1 MKFNSAELSSFA
13 QKPSVYFEKE
23 GLLKIHRK
31 SRTRQRKHQ
40 ELTERWCRLKGNLLF
55 LMKNRS
61 STSDLAEVIV
71 LERCDI
77 VECSDNR
84 SAAFTVKFQSGE
96 PEIYLEAVSKSDCE
110 DWIAALR
117 EANSEGLQRRIVQL
131 QQFIME
137 IKANTSPD
145 GIHQILPLP
154 EIQSPLISIGK
165 TPFEPKLEFSL
176 ACKELVATTRERKPN
191 SFVQITI
198 INPTQQS
205 LIRYSNTET
214 VEGTRD
220 PVFLTG
226 ATFPPGYP
234 IYEETRVKLTVYD
247 VKEKSQ
253 ETRSFLGSATFAVG
267 DLLKSDEQTL
277 TINLSPLDGSSKVGT
292 IVVSNLK
299 MGENETEE
307 TDQSPG
313 EVSRPKPTSFCG
325 NLLHRSIKDPENS
338 SLLDS
343 VFKNIIWKVYRLPT
357 ANGRWLCVRE
367 QMAET
372 TLSFLIPKQMIALFI
387 QEDMRRLQDLEELGE
402 LSAHWDTL
410 RQNVTIHY
418 QHMISSYKEMLTEL
432 NKFSGSSFKP
442 SCSRGEKKLEFIPV
456 NLHLQ
461 RMHVQ
466 SSSTKTDGIYD
477 VVTIGAPA
485 AHIRGF
491 RNGGLRRQLYRFEGE
506 KRNSSYQYIYY
517 SPEDTT
523 KAKEVITNIYKLQP
537 LILSNTEL
545 LLTAARQHST
555 DSLKDSLKT
564 LSEITEQF
572 VHAFEDQLLRS
583 ALLALHKARPS
594 YINKRQP
601 NPTHNPDG
609 SEQQCENNE
618 RRSSKDSIPHH
629 AEYDEEDWD
638 RVWVNVGKSLNC
650 IIAMVDRLLEQV
662 DIEQQC
668 KVEPSAVNQITSSAS
683 DDWYEGL
690 YPLVVTLK
698 DCVKEVIDRAKKAM
712 VFVLLQDCGSN
723 ISQAL
728 ALHQRRDVVFSQALA
743 GLVCGFVIKLH
754 TCLHDQDFLLQ
765 LHTVGLLVQFEGLL
779 STYSEEIGM
788 LEDMSVAIIDL
799 QKVTFKVGEAHLEE
813 SASTNLFP
821 VVTGIRDFYTVEVQ
835 LPSRLFEVLP
845 QEIKDGKLLRVHPVF
860 FNIGINEQQTLAER
874 FGDISL
880 QEIINQ
886 ENFKLLSKYYKIFQE
901 NLTSNCLPQFQTQ
914 IDIKE
919 LFQSL
924 SQNIQVRKRKN
935 VEVLKL
941 AASICRRLN
950 GIRVTSCKSAK
961 DRTSMSVTLEQCVI
975 LQEEHSLHPDYFARA
990 LDCMRRE
997 GCRIENAQ
1005 KNINC
1010 RKYAFNTIQLM
1021 AFPKYYR
1028 PPDGTYGK
1036 ADT

>member
-1 MKFNSAELSSFA
+1 MMSKRSPK
-13 QKPSVYFEKE
+13 KP
-23 GLLKIHRK
+23 
-31 SRTRQRKHQ
+31 
-40 ELTERWCRLKGNLLF
+40 
-55 LMKNRS
+55 
-61 STSDLAEVIV
+61 
-71 LERCDI
+71 
-77 VECSDNR
+77 
-84 SAAFTVKFQSGE
+84 
-96 PEIYLEAVSKSDCE
+96 
-110 DWIAALR
+110 
-117 EANSEGLQRRIVQL
+117 
-131 QQFIME
+131 
-137 IKANTSPD
+137 
-145 GIHQILPLP
+145 
-154 EIQSPLISIGK
+154 
-165 TPFEPKLEFSL
+165 
-176 ACKELVATTRERKPN
+176 
-191 SFVQITI
+191 
-198 INPTQQS
+198 
-205 LIRYSNTET
+205 
-214 VEGTRD
+214 
-220 PVFLTG
+220 
-226 ATFPPGYP
+226 
-234 IYEETRVKLTVYD
+234 
-247 VKEKSQ
+247 
-253 ETRSFLGSATFAVG
+253 FLGSATFAIG
-267 DLLKSDEQTL
+267 DLLKSEEQTL

-299 MGENETEE
+299 MGENENEE
-307 TDQSPG
+307 TDQAPS
-313 EVSRPKPTSFCG
+313 EASREKVNSALYG
-325 NLLHRSIKDPENS
+325 SVLHRTVNDAGKF

-357 ANGRWLCVRE
+357 ANGKWLCVRE
-367 QMAET
+367 QMAES
-372 TLSFLIPKQMIALFI
+372 TLSFHIPKQLIELFI

-418 QHMISSYKEMLTEL
+418 QQMISSYQEVLTEL

-442 SCSRGEKKLEFIPV
+442 SCSRGEKKLEFVPV

-461 RMHVQ
+461 RMQ
-466 SSSTKTDGIYD
+466 IQNSSAKTDGIYD

-506 KRNSSYQYIYY
+506 KRNSAYQYIYY

-537 LILSNTEL
+537 RILSNTDL
-545 LLTAARQHST
+545 LLTAARQHSS
-555 DSLKDSLKT
+555 DSLKDTLKT

-572 VHAFEDQLLRS
+572 VHTFEDQLVRS

-594 YINKRQP
+594 YINKKCS
-601 NPTHNPDG
+601 TLIHNPEG
-609 SEQQCENNE
+609 TEEQSESNQ

-650 IIAMVDRLLEQV
+650 IIAMVDRLLEQS
-662 DIEQQC
+662 DNRPEC
-668 KVEPSAVNQITSSAS
+668 EPKPSSADQS
-683 DDWYEGL
+683 PSSACDNWYEGL
-690 YPLVVTLK
+690 YPLVITLK
-698 DCVKEVIDRAKKAM
+698 DCVSEVINRAKKAM

-723 ISQAL
+723 IPQAL

-754 TCLHDQDFLLQ
+754 TCLHDQGFLLQ

-788 LEDMSVAIIDL
+788 LEDMSIAITDL
-799 QKVTFKVGEAHLEE
+799 QKVSFKVVEAQLPE
-813 SASTNLFP
+813 SATADLYP

-835 LPSRLFEVLP
+835 LPSKLFEVLP

-886 ENFKLLSKYYKIFQE
+886 ENFKLLNKYYKSFQE
-901 NLTSNCLPQFQTQ
+901 KVSTDCLPQFQTQ
-914 IDIKE
+914 LDIKE

-924 SQNIQVRKRKN
+924 SENIQARKRKN
-935 VEVLKL
+935 VEILKL

-950 GIRVTSCKSAK
+950 GIRFTSCKSAK

-975 LQEEHSLHPDYFARA
+975 LQEEHSLHPDYFVRA
-990 LDCMRRE
+990 LDCMRSSYAKETMNDTDDPETDCDNRPTSSHFYPVALLLVSSHLLVVWL
-997 GCRIENAQ
+997 ILSLALLLA
-1005 KNINC
+1005 
-1010 RKYAFNTIQLM
+1010 KYQ
-1021 AFPKYYR
+1021 
-1028 PPDGTYGK
+1028 
-1036 ADT
+1036 

>member
-1 MKFNSAELSSFA
+1 MHWGGQNT
-13 QKPSVYFEKE
+13 
-23 GLLKIHRK
+23 LK
-31 SRTRQRKHQ
+31 TA
-40 ELTERWCRLKGNLLF
+40 
-55 LMKNRS
+55 
-61 STSDLAEVIV
+61 SDPAEVIV
-71 LERCDI
+71 LERCYI
-77 VECSDNR
+77 VECKDNR
-84 SAAFTVKFQSGE
+84 SSALTITFQSGE
-96 PEIYLEAVSKSDCE
+96 PDIYLEAVSKSDCG

-117 EANSEGLQRRIVQL
+117 EAISEGLQRRIAHFQQL
-131 QQFIME
+131 IME
-137 IKANTSPD
+137 IKENASPD
-145 GIHQILPLP
+145 GTHQILPLP
-154 EIQSPLISIGK
+154 QIQSPLISIGK
-165 TPFEPKLEFSL
+165 VPFEPKLEFSL
-176 ACKELVATTRERKPN
+176 ACKELVATVRDRKPN
-191 SFVQITI
+191 SFVQITV
-198 INPTQQS
+198 INPTQQN
-205 LIRYSNTET
+205 LTRYSNTET

-267 DLLKSDEQTL
+267 DLLKSEEQTL

-299 MGENETEE
+299 MGENENEE
-307 TDQSPG
+307 TDQTPA
-313 EVSRPKPTSFCG
+313 EVSRQKSASLCG
-325 NLLHRSIKDPENS
+325 SLLHRTINDAGKF

-367 QMAET
+367 QMAES
-372 TLSFLIPKQMIALFI
+372 TLSFHVPKQMIALFI
-387 QEDMRRLQDLEELGE
+387 QEDIRRLQDLEELGE

-418 QHMISSYKEMLTEL
+418 QHMISSYQEMLTEL

-442 SCSRGEKKLEFIPV
+442 SCSRGEKKLEFVPV

-461 RMHVQ
+461 RMHIQ
-466 SSSTKTDGIYD
+466 SSAKTDGIYD

-506 KRNSSYQYIYY
+506 KRNSTYQYIYY

-537 LILSNTEL
+537 LILINTDL
-545 LLTAARQHST
+545 LLTAARQHSS
-555 DSLKDSLKT
+555 DNLKDSLKT
-564 LSEITEQF
+564 LSEIIEQF
-572 VHAFEDQLLRS
+572 IHAFEDQLLRS

-594 YINKRQP
+594 YINRRYS
-601 NPTHNPDG
+601 TLIHNPEDT
-609 SEQQCENNE
+609 EQQCENSE
-618 RRSSKDSIPHH
+618 RRSSKGSIPHH

-650 IIAMVDRLLEQV
+650 IIAMVDRLLEQG
-662 DIEQQC
+662 DTRQEC
-668 KVEPSAVNQITSSAS
+668 ELEPSPVDQIPPSVC

-698 DCVKEVIDRAKKAM
+698 DCVNEVIDRAKKAM

-723 ISQAL
+723 IPQAL

-754 TCLHDQDFLLQ
+754 TCLHDQGFLLQ

-799 QKVTFKVGEAHLEE
+799 QKVAFKVVEAQLEE
-813 SASTNLFP
+813 SASADLSP
-821 VVTGIRDFYTVEVQ
+821 VVTGIRGFYTVEVQ
-835 LPSRLFEVLP
+835 LPSKLFEVLP
-845 QEIKDGKLLRVHPVF
+845 QEIKDGKLLRVYPVF

-886 ENFKLLSKYYKIFQE
+886 ENFKLLSKYYKLFQE
-901 NLTSNCLPQFQTQ
+901 KLSSDCLPRFQTQ
-914 IDIKE
+914 TDIKE

-935 VEVLKL
+935 VEILKL

-950 GIRVTSCKSAK
+950 GTRFTSCKSAK

-975 LQEEHSLHPDYFARA
+975 LQEEHSLHPDYFVRA

-1005 KNINC
+1005 KNIKC
-1010 RKYAFNTIQLM
+1010 RKYAFNAIQLM

>member
-13 QKPSVYFEKE
+13 QSTSFYFEKE
-23 GLLKIHRK
+23 GVLKTRK
-31 SRTRQRKHQ
+31 STTKWRRHQ
-40 ELTERWCRLKGNLLF
+40 ELIERWCRLKGNLLF

-61 STSDLAEVIV
+61 CTSGPAEVIV
-71 LERCDI
+71 LERCSILEYGDSKWPALTI
-77 VECSDNR
+77 
-84 SAAFTVKFQSGE
+84 TFQSGE
-96 PEIYLEAVSKSDCE
+96 PGIYLEAASKSDCE
-110 DWIAALR
+110 DWIAALQ
-117 EANSEGLQRRIVQL
+117 EANSEGLQRRIAYL
-131 QQFIME
+131 QQLIME
-137 IKANTSPD
+137 IKDNASPD
-145 GIHQILPLP
+145 EVHQILPLP
-154 EIQSPLISIGK
+154 EIQSPLIDISK
-165 TPFEPKLEFSL
+165 FLFEPKLEFSL
-176 ACKELVATTRERKPN
+176 ACKELVTAPRDRKPN
-191 SFVQITI
+191 AFVQITV
-198 INPTQQS
+198 INPTHQS
-205 LIRYSNTET
+205 LTRYSNTET

-226 ATFPPGYP
+226 AAFPPGYP

-253 ETRSFLGSATFAVG
+253 DTRSFLGSATFAIR
-267 DLLKSDEQTL
+267 DLLNSEEQTL
-277 TINLSPLDGSSKVGT
+277 TINLSPLDGSSIVGT

-299 MGENETEE
+299 MGENENEE
-307 TDQSPG
+307 VDQTPSEATSEKSPLHG
-313 EVSRPKPTSFCG
+313 SV
-325 NLLHRSIKDPENS
+325 LHRAINDAGKF

-367 QMAET
+367 QMAES
-372 TLSFLIPKQMIALFI
+372 TLSFHIPKQLIELFI
-387 QEDMRRLQDLEELGE
+387 QEDTRRLQDLEELGE
-402 LSAHWDTL
+402 LSSHWDTL
-410 RQNVTIHY
+410 RKNVTLHY
-418 QHMISSYKEMLTEL
+418 QQMINSYQEVLAEL
-432 NKFSGSSFKP
+432 NKFSGSSFKA
-442 SCSRGEKKLEFIPV
+442 SCSRREKKLEFVPV

-461 RMHVQ
+461 RMQ
-466 SSSTKTDGIYD
+466 IQNNSAKTDGVYD

-506 KRNSSYQYIYY
+506 KRNSAYQYIYY
-517 SPEDTT
+517 SPEDTS
-523 KAKEVITNIYKLQP
+523 KAKEVITNIYKLHP
-537 LILSNTEL
+537 RILSNTDL
-545 LLTAARQHST
+545 LLAAARHHSS

-572 VHAFEDQLLRS
+572 VHTFEDQLVRS

-594 YINKRQP
+594 YVNKKCSTLVNNLEGTEDQ
-601 NPTHNPDG
+601 
-609 SEQQCENNE
+609 SENSE

-650 IIAMVDRLLEQV
+650 IIAMVDRLLEQN
-662 DIEQQC
+662 DCRPECESNSSPADQS
-668 KVEPSAVNQITSSAS
+668 PSSAC

-690 YPLVVTLK
+690 YPLAVTLK
-698 DCVKEVIDRAKKAM
+698 DCVNEVINRAKKAM

-723 ISQAL
+723 IPQAL
-728 ALHQRRDVVFSQALA
+728 ALHQRRDIVFSQALA

-754 TCLHDQDFLLQ
+754 TCLHDPGFLLQ

-788 LEDMSVAIIDL
+788 LEDMSVAITDL
-799 QKVTFKVGEAHLEE
+799 QKVSFKVVEAHLEE
-813 SASTNLFP
+813 SANADLSPL
-821 VVTGIRDFYTVEVQ
+821 VTGIRDFYTVEVQ
-835 LPSRLFEVLP
+835 LPSKLFEVLP
-845 QEIKDGKLLRVHPVF
+845 QVIKDGKLLRVHPVF

-886 ENFKLLSKYYKIFQE
+886 ENLKLLHKYYKSFQE
-901 NLTSNCLPQFQTQ
+901 KLSTDCLPRLQTQ
-914 IDIKE
+914 IDLKE

-924 SQNIQVRKRKN
+924 SENIQARKRKN
-935 VEVLKL
+935 VEILKIT
-941 AASICRRLN
+941 ASICRRLN
-950 GIRVTSCKSAK
+950 GIRFTSCKSAK

-975 LQEEHSLHPDYFARA
+975 LQEEHSLHPDYFVRA

-1005 KNINC
+1005 KNIKC
-1010 RKYAFNTIQLM
+1010 RKYAFNSIQLM

-1036 ADT
+1036 AAT

>member
-214 VEGTRD
+214 VE
-220 PVFLTG
+220 
-226 ATFPPGYP
+226 
-234 IYEETRVKLTVYD
+234 
-247 VKEKSQ
+247 
-253 ETRSFLGSATFAVG
+253 RSFLGSATFAVG

-990 LDCMRRE
+990 LDCMRSSYAKGTVNDTDDPEAVSDNRPTSSHFYPVALLLVSSHLLVVWL
-997 GCRIENAQ
+997 ILSLALLLA
-1005 KNINC
+1005 
-1010 RKYAFNTIQLM
+1010 KYQ
-1021 AFPKYYR
+1021 
-1028 PPDGTYGK
+1028 
-1036 ADT
+1036 

>member
-1 MKFNSAELSSFA
+1 MKFNCAELSSFA

-214 VEGTRD
+214 VE
-220 PVFLTG
+220 
-226 ATFPPGYP
+226 
-234 IYEETRVKLTVYD
+234 
-247 VKEKSQ
+247 
-253 ETRSFLGSATFAVG
+253 RSFLGSATFAVG

-299 MGENETEE
+299 MGENENEE

-313 EVSRPKPTSFCG
+313 EVSRPKATSFCG

-372 TLSFLIPKQMIALFI
+372 TLSFLIPKQIIALFI

-601 NPTHNPDG
+601 NPTHDPDG
-609 SEQQCENNE
+609 SEQQCENSE

-813 SASTNLFP
+813 SASTNLCP

-886 ENFKLLSKYYKIFQE
+886 ENFKLLSKYYKTFQE

>member
-1 MKFNSAELSSFA
+1 MNFNSAALFSFA
-13 QKPSVYFEKE
+13 RKPPICFEKE
-23 GLLKIHRK
+23 GILKTYRK
-31 SRTRQRKHQ
+31 SRAKQRKHQ

-61 STSDLAEVIV
+61 STSDPAEVIV

-77 VECSDNR
+77 VECRDNR
-84 SAAFTVKFQSGE
+84 STALTITFQSGE
-96 PEIYLEAVSKSDCE
+96 PEIYLEAVSKSDCG

-117 EANSEGLQRRIVQL
+117 EANSEGLQRRIAYL
-131 QQFIME
+131 QQLIME

-145 GIHQILPLP
+145 GTHQILPLP
-154 EIQSPLISIGK
+154 EIPSPLISAGK
-165 TPFEPKLEFSL
+165 VPFEPKLEFSL
-176 ACKELVATTRERKPN
+176 ACKELVATARDRKPN

-198 INPTQQS
+198 LNPTQQS
-205 LIRYSNTET
+205 LTRYSNTET

-267 DLLKSDEQTL
+267 DLLKSEEQTL

-299 MGENETEE
+299 MGENENEE
-307 TDQSPG
+307 ANHTPG
-313 EVSRPKPTSFCG
+313 EVSRQKSAFCG
-325 NLLHRSIKDPENS
+325 SLLHRTINDPGKF

-343 VFKNIIWKVYRLPT
+343 VFKNIIWKVYKLPT

-367 QMAET
+367 QMAES

-410 RQNVTIHY
+410 RQNVTVHY
-418 QHMISSYKEMLTEL
+418 QHMISSYQEMLTEL

-442 SCSRGEKKLEFIPV
+442 SCSRGEKKLEFVPV

-461 RMHVQ
+461 RMHIQ
-466 SSSTKTDGIYD
+466 SSSAKTDGIYD

-485 AHIRGF
+485 AHFRGF

-506 KRNSSYQYIYY
+506 KRNSAYQYIYY

-537 LILSNTEL
+537 LILCNTDL
-545 LLTAARQHST
+545 LLTAARQRSS
-555 DSLKDSLKT
+555 DNLKDSLKT

-594 YINKRQP
+594 YINKRHS
-601 NPTHNPDG
+601 NLIHNPDG
-609 SEQQCENNE
+609 TEQQCENNE

-650 IIAMVDRLLEQV
+650 IIAMVDRLLEQGGTGQ
-662 DIEQQC
+662 EC
-668 KVEPSAVNQITSSAS
+668 ELKPSAVDQVATSAS

-723 ISQAL
+723 IPQAL

-754 TCLHDQDFLLQ
+754 TYLHDQGFLLQ
-765 LHTVGLLVQFEGLL
+765 LHTVGLLVHFEGLL

-799 QKVTFKVGEAHLEE
+799 QKVAFKVVEAQSEE
-813 SASTNLFP
+813 SASANLCP
-821 VVTGIRDFYTVEVQ
+821 IVTGIRDFYTVEVQ
-835 LPSRLFEVLP
+835 LPSKLFEVLP

-886 ENFKLLSKYYKIFQE
+886 ENFKLLSKYYKSFQE
-901 NLTSNCLPQFQTQ
+901 KLSSDCLPRFQTQ

-950 GIRVTSCKSAK
+950 GMRFTSCKSAK

-975 LQEEHSLHPDYFARA
+975 LQEEHSLHPDYFVRA

>member
-1 MKFNSAELSSFA
+1 
-13 QKPSVYFEKE
+13 
-23 GLLKIHRK
+23 
-31 SRTRQRKHQ
+31 
-40 ELTERWCRLKGNLLF
+40 
-55 LMKNRS
+55 MKNRS
-61 STSDLAEVIV
+61 STSGPAEVIV
-71 LERCDI
+71 LERCYI
-77 VECSDNR
+77 VECRDNR
-84 SAAFTVKFQSGE
+84 SSALTITFQSGE
-96 PEIYLEAVSKSDCE
+96 PDIYLEAVSKSDCG

-117 EANSEGLQRRIVQL
+117 EANSERLQRRIAHL
-131 QQFIME
+131 QQLIME
-137 IKANTSPD
+137 IKGNTSPD
-145 GIHQILPLP
+145 GTHQILPLL
-154 EIQSPLISIGK
+154 EIQSPLINIGK
-165 TPFEPKLEFSL
+165 VPFEPKLEFSL
-176 ACKELVATTRERKPN
+176 ACRELVATARDRKPN
-191 SFVQITI
+191 SFVQITV

-205 LIRYSNTET
+205 LTRYSNTET

-226 ATFPPGYP
+226 VTFPPGYP
-234 IYEETRVKLTVYD
+234 IYEATRVKLTVYD

-267 DLLKSDEQTL
+267 DLLKSEEQTL

-299 MGENETEE
+299 MGENENEE
-307 TDQSPG
+307 TDQTPAEALRQKSP
-313 EVSRPKPTSFCG
+313 FCG
-325 NLLHRSIKDPENS
+325 MLLHRTINDTGKF

-357 ANGRWLCVRE
+357 DNGRWLCVRE
-367 QMAET
+367 QMAES
-372 TLSFLIPKQMIALFI
+372 TLSFHIPKQMIALFI

-418 QHMISSYKEMLTEL
+418 QHMISSYQEMLTEL
-432 NKFSGSSFKP
+432 NKFSGSSFKS
-442 SCSRGEKKLEFIPV
+442 SCSRGEKKLEFVPV

-461 RMHVQ
+461 RMHIQ
-466 SSSTKTDGIYD
+466 NSSAKTDGIYD
-477 VVTIGAPA
+477 VITIGAPA

-506 KRNSSYQYIYY
+506 KRNSAYQYIYY

-537 LILSNTEL
+537 LILSNTDL
-545 LLTAARQHST
+545 LLTAARQHSS
-555 DSLKDSLKT
+555 DNLKDALKT
-564 LSEITEQF
+564 LSEKTEQF
-572 VHAFEDQLLRS
+572 VHAFEDQLVRS

-594 YINKRQP
+594 YINKRYSALIL
-601 NPTHNPDG
+601 NPEDTVL
-609 SEQQCENNE
+609 QCENSE

-638 RVWVNVGKSLNC
+638 RVWVNVGKGLNC
-650 IIAMVDRLLEQV
+650 IIAMVDRLLEQG
-662 DIEQQC
+662 DIRQESELQ
-668 KVEPSAVNQITSSAS
+668 PSPADQIPPSVC

-698 DCVKEVIDRAKKAM
+698 DCVSEVIDRAKKAM

-723 ISQAL
+723 IPQAL

-754 TCLHDQDFLLQ
+754 TCLHDQGFLLQ

-788 LEDMSVAIIDL
+788 LEDMSVGILDL
-799 QKVTFKVGEAHLEE
+799 QKVAFKVVEAQLEE
-813 SASTNLFP
+813 SASADLSP
-821 VVTGIRDFYTVEVQ
+821 IVSGIRDFYTVEVQ
-835 LPSRLFEVLP
+835 LPSKLFEVLP
-845 QEIKDGKLLRVHPVF
+845 QEIKDGKLLRVYPVF

-886 ENFKLLSKYYKIFQE
+886 ENFKLLSKYYKSFQE
-901 NLTSNCLPQFQTQ
+901 KLSSDCLPRFQTQ
-914 IDIKE
+914 TDIKE

-935 VEVLKL
+935 VEILKL

-950 GIRVTSCKSAK
+950 GIRFTSCKSAK

-975 LQEEHSLHPDYFARA
+975 LQEEHSLHPDYFVRA
-990 LDCMRRE
+990 LDCMRRH
-997 GCRIENAQ
+997 GCLNYNVGTSCVTSRFRMVLQMRRMSDRKCTEEYQMQEVCIQRDSADGIPKILQ
-1005 KNINC
+1005 AARWNIWKSRHLNLISFVN
-1010 RKYAFNTIQLM
+1010 RRHTKLFR
-1021 AFPKYYR
+1021 F
-1028 PPDGTYGK
+1028 
-1036 ADT
+1036 

>member
-1 MKFNSAELSSFA
+1 MLDSS
-13 QKPSVYFEKE
+13 EN
-23 GLLKIHRK
+23 
-31 SRTRQRKHQ
+31 
-40 ELTERWCRLKGNLLF
+40 C
-55 LMKNRS
+55 
-61 STSDLAEVIV
+61 
-71 LERCDI
+71 
-77 VECSDNR
+77 
-84 SAAFTVKFQSGE
+84 
-96 PEIYLEAVSKSDCE
+96 
-110 DWIAALR
+110 
-117 EANSEGLQRRIVQL
+117 
-131 QQFIME
+131 
-137 IKANTSPD
+137 
-145 GIHQILPLP
+145 
-154 EIQSPLISIGK
+154 
-165 TPFEPKLEFSL
+165 
-176 ACKELVATTRERKPN
+176 
-191 SFVQITI
+191 
-198 INPTQQS
+198 
-205 LIRYSNTET
+205 
-214 VEGTRD
+214 
-220 PVFLTG
+220 
-226 ATFPPGYP
+226 
-234 IYEETRVKLTVYD
+234 
-247 VKEKSQ
+247 
-253 ETRSFLGSATFAVG
+253 
-267 DLLKSDEQTL
+267 
-277 TINLSPLDGSSKVGT
+277 PLDGSSKVGT

-299 MGENETEE
+299 MGENEKEE
-307 TDQSPG
+307 TDQTPS
-313 EVSRPKPTSFCG
+313 EASREKSALSG
-325 NLLHRSIKDPENS
+325 NVLHRTVNDAGKF

-343 VFKNIIWKVYRLPT
+343 VLKNIIWKVYRLPT
-357 ANGRWLCVRE
+357 ANGKWLCVRE
-367 QMAET
+367 QMAES
-372 TLSFLIPKQMIALFI
+372 TLSFHIPKQLIELFI
-387 QEDMRRLQDLEELGE
+387 QEDSRRLQDLKELGE

-418 QHMISSYKEMLTEL
+418 QQMIDSYQEVLTEL

-442 SCSRGEKKLEFIPV
+442 SCSRGEKKLEFVPV

-461 RMHVQ
+461 RMQ
-466 SSSTKTDGIYD
+466 IQNSSAKTDGIYD

-506 KRNSSYQYIYY
+506 KRNSAYQYIYY

-523 KAKEVITNIYKLQP
+523 KAKEVITNIYRLQP
-537 LILSNTEL
+537 RILSNTDL
-545 LLTAARQHST
+545 LLSAAKQNSS

-572 VHAFEDQLLRS
+572 VHTFEDQLVRS

-594 YINKRQP
+594 YINKKCSTLIR
-601 NPTHNPDG
+601 NPEGTAEA
-609 SEQQCENNE
+609 SENNE

-629 AEYDEEDWD
+629 SEYDEEDWD

-650 IIAMVDRLLEQV
+650 IIAMVDRLLEHS
-662 DIEQQC
+662 DNKPEC
-668 KVEPSAVNQITSSAS
+668 EPKCLPPVQTASSAC
-683 DDWYEGL
+683 DNWYEGL

-698 DCVKEVIDRAKKAM
+698 DCVSEVINRAKKAM

-723 ISQAL
+723 IPQAL

-754 TCLHDQDFLLQ
+754 TCLHDQGFLLQ

-779 STYSEEIGM
+779 STYNEEIGM
-788 LEDMSVAIIDL
+788 LEDMSVAITDL
-799 QKVTFKVGEAHLEE
+799 QKVVFKVCEAHLEE
-813 SASTNLFP
+813 NANAELSP
-821 VVTGIRDFYTVEVQ
+821 IVTGIRDFYMVEVQ
-835 LPSRLFEVLP
+835 LPSKLFEVLP

-886 ENFKLLSKYYKIFQE
+886 ENFKLLDIYYKSFQE
-901 NLTSNCLPQFQTQ
+901 KVSTDCLPQFQTQ
-914 IDIKE
+914 IDLKQ

-924 SQNIQVRKRKN
+924 SENIQARKRKN
-935 VEVLKL
+935 VEILKL

-950 GIRVTSCKSAK
+950 GIRFTSCKSAK

-975 LQEEHSLHPDYFARA
+975 LQEEHSLHPDYFVRA

-1005 KNINC
+1005 KNIKC

-1021 AFPKYYR
+1021 AFPKCYR